1 MGSSSPGSGYC
12 CPIQRRLSGRAPA
25 CSCPVATVTLAQ
37 GLSPS
42 ARRRTR
48 PHSAR
53 RRRPGPGLGRW
64 SPWRL
69 GLPWT
74 RLPQGSDPS
83 SVRVGPGGTAGLA
96 LCSPA
101 CPSRDPKLGGGK
113 GHHGG
118 APAFPWLGGREGTA
132 GLGWTGSGPGAR
144 LDCGLTNREA
154 PAPPAPRR
162 SHDEPTGAGVSHAS
176 RDRGS
181 GCQPRAVAARFP
193 VLGRGHLHS
202 WVQRVRFL
210 FRPVLR
216 RTSSGGAVL
225 VRNTSREP
233 RELGAKESARGHGPD
248 PGRACPPH
256 KAQQTPARPRWPGTL
271 LQSHGARAP

>member
-1 MGSSSPGSGYC
+1 MGETEDSPPLSPETPARPRPWAVVPVAARAAVDEAPWSPGPGSGQLL
-12 CPIQRRLSGRAPA
+12 CPSGASPPSHCPRLPA
-25 CSCPVATVTLAQ
+25 
-37 GLSPS
+37 
-42 ARRRTR
+42 
-48 PHSAR
+48 
-53 RRRPGPGLGRW
+53 
-64 SPWRL
+64 
-69 GLPWT
+69 

-83 SVRVGPGGTAGLA
+83 SVRVGPGGPAGLA

-132 GLGWTGSGPGAR
+132 GLGWTGSGLGAR

-154 PAPPAPRR
+154 PARPAPRG

-176 RDRGS
+176 RDGGS

-193 VLGRGHLHS
+193 FLGRGHLHS